1 MKLRSF
7 FSMVNINIGNGTNI
21 CMVNINVGNDTNICM
36 VNMNISIGSVMN
48 TYLNK
53 QNEIKQYVMVQ

>member
-1 MKLRSF
+1 
-7 FSMVNINIGNGTNI
+7 
-21 CMVNINVGNDTNICM
+21 MVNINVGNDTNICM

-53 QNEIKQYVMVQ
+53 QNEIKHYVMVQ

>member
-1 MKLRSF
+1 
-7 FSMVNINIGNGTNI
+7 MVNINIGNGTNI

-36 VNMNISIGSVMN
+36 VNMNIGIGSVMN

-53 QNEIKQYVMVQ
+53 QNEIKHYVMVQ